1 MQKQE
6 IRQKI
11 KEIIADVANLSVD
24 DIPDEAHLVEDLDL
38 DSLSLMEIGVDVDY
52 AFQLGLPDERLREM
66 ATMEKAVSLVQSELA
81 ARETASEVA

>member
-11 KEIIADVANLSVD
+11 KEIIADVANLAIE

-66 ATMEKAVSLVQSELA
+66 ITMNQAVALVENELA
-81 ARETASEVA
+81 AREPATEVA